1 MRNAT
6 HTMRN
11 GELSILLYSV
21 ACRLLIFCEKTPQK
35 PMRKQNASSIPGQ
48 QSAKARVSAHAGK
61 EITPPRAA
69 ADARAANNNNNTNTN
84 NTSSSSSTTTTA
96 RTTTTT
102 ALQMVTLHKTEQ
114 RGRKAAS
121 TLEPQGPAP
130 TIKVWGIDLRQAL
143 GCSLSLSL
151 HRTLVGS
158 SKVCHCTLPSFGKI
172 SCPGSCMTP
181 PTESK

>member
-84 NTSSSSSTTTTA
+84 NTSSSSTTTT
-96 RTTTTT
+96 
-102 ALQMVTLHKTEQ
+102 
-114 RGRKAAS
+114 S